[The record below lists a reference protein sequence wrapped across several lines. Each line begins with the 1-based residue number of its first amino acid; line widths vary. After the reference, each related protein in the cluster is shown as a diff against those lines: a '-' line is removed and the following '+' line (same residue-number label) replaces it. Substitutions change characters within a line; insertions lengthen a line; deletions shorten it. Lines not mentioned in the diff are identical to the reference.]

1 MSISNILYIFHMYC
15 ESIVCIPFL
24 PTITNLL
31 LVYIRITDQA
41 VDQLMGL
48 AVDVGDELGRQNKQ
62 LEKINAKAEKQDK
75 NITDVNRRIRKQLT

>member
-15 ESIVCIPFL
+15 ESIVYIPFL

>member
-1 MSISNILYIFHMYC
+1 MYC